1 MKPILRGLTIAGLV
15 GLLALGPTAGLYGQG
30 AQGELIKK
38 KAKDLKKQIEGQ
50 QQGKATTNAPPGKSK
65 TPPPKTK

>member
-1 MKPILRGLTIAGLV
+1 MKPVLRALTIAGLA
-15 GLLALGPTAGLYGQG
+15 GALVAGPTTSLYAQG

-50 QQGKATTNAPPGKSK
+50 QGAKASTNAPPGKSK
-65 TPPPKTK
+65 TPPPKGK